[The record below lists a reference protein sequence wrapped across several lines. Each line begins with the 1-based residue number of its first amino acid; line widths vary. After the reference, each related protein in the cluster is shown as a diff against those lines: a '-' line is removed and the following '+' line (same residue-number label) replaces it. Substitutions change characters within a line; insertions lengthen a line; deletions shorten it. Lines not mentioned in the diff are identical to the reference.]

1 MNCPGFGEE
10 NYFSVGK
17 AKSLDAY
24 KVIIVNPVSI
34 FHLFDNDLKLQKEI
48 DNDLADGLTSR
59 TVASD
64 SLLQSIQEELKTRR
78 ILELV
83 SFLEKGGLLVY
94 YLCRPFLV
102 QGDNI
107 AIDNYAWLESLA
119 PDSSP
124 DDNIRHMSAVSHGRV
139 VEATPEG
146 ELSEFAPYLS
156 QAGLEWSTIIRQD
169 FLTDGYKPLATAGP
183 RKCIAAQL
191 MAGDQG
197 GRILFLP
204 APYSPD
210 FDKKLIECIQ
220 DWNLKTH
227 LIDAVVVAAQAAAP
241 VVAELSVPAVSAL
254 TSAAIAEVEI
264 PAPAIVTPTAA
275 APVTAEAPTPVVAA
289 QIPEVTE
296 PAPVLSTPA
305 SDLPAAAPVAVVQPT
320 APTADI
326 SPAASAVEAPVQ
338 TAPIITPAPPVA
350 SAVIITT
357 PPPAPEAI
365 QVVIASASSSII
377 TPPPPQATPEPVAV
391 ETPAPP
397 APAAAVESIE
407 SEATQ
412 NLVREME
419 LLSQS
424 NPTIGNSSL
433 FTPPTPA
440 LESVPGAKIARG
452 LFGDDDDDDRLDIG
466 SPAFA
471 GQSAVPQAVIVEAS
485 VAPAPYVIPAPLI
498 ETLVAASGIAENLD
512 VAEEVAP
519 VEAVPV
525 LIEPPMPMPLAEARI
540 PAIDETQELKARHSG
555 LIELVSAPSVSEDVS
570 RILSATLSIQPSV
583 DLDAIEAADVSP
595 EPPAEIAPQVIVEET
610 ELQIDIPVA
619 QTAVPTETVSVVE
632 EQLPAF
638 PPLASLPIEV
648 MPMADIATA
657 GDGKTN
663 GNGNGNGNGNKHYGE
678 ESHENQKAEEVHLAN
693 SLSSN
698 SDLALFGVDA
708 KQPEAKDLIKKM
720 EEISKNTNADV
731 TFDITLPQSEE
742 LRKKRLNLLD
752 SIKQAQVEIANV
764 ENKISQIENLKNSL
778 LRGEGDELVAACQRI
793 LTKLGWNAQPSEKSE
808 QELYLL
814 ASDKPQALARIVRS
828 TAQAKRTDIAELG
841 ESICSFWGE
850 HEIEAKGV
858 MLACTWAE
866 RSLSERQEQDYTDGL
881 AQFAQKKSLCLMTT
895 LQLLCMY
902 RDVELGRLTADE
914 ARNRILDTNGR
925 LAGFQVESP
934 LVTV

>member
-1 MNCPGFGEE
+1 MNSIQKEQILRVNCPGFGEE

-83 SFLEKGGLLVY
+83 SFLEKGGLLIY

-139 VEATPEG
+139 VEATPDG

-156 QAGLEWSTIIRQD
+156 QTGLEWNTIIRQD

-210 FDKKLIECIQ
+210 FDKKLIECVQ
-220 DWNLKTH
+220 DWNIKTH
-227 LIDAVVVAAQAAAP
+227 HVEAVAAPVAATVQAPVLAVAEPVPPAVAAVAPAAVPVVDAPAAVVAAP
-241 VVAELSVPAVSAL
+241 VPTPGVAE
-254 TSAAIAEVEI
+254 
-264 PAPAIVTPTAA
+264 
-275 APVTAEAPTPVVAA
+275 TPVAV
-289 QIPEVTE
+289 VTE
-296 PAPVLSTPA
+296 PAPLVAVPA
-305 SDLPAAAPVAVVQPT
+305 PIAAPPAPVA
-320 APTADI
+320 AP
-326 SPAASAVEAPVQ
+326 PAPVAAVEAP
-338 TAPIITPAPPVA
+338 TPA
-350 SAVIITT
+350 AVIPNSAPVVEPPAQTT
-357 PPPAPEAI
+357 P
-365 QVVIASASSSII
+365 II
-377 TPPPPQATPEPVAV
+377 TPPPPVESAVIITPPPAPTPEIVVAPVGVV
-391 ETPAPP
+391 ETPVAESIVASSSPIITPPPP
-397 APAAAVESIE
+397 APVVSEPAALVTPAPEVVVTDA
-407 SEATQ
+407 EATQ

-419 LLSQS
+419 LLAQA
-424 NPTIGNSSL
+424 NPSAGNSSS
-433 FTPPTPA
+433 FTPPAPA
-440 LESVPGAKIARG
+440 AEPVGAKIARG
-452 LFGDDDDDDRLDIG
+452 LFGDDDDDDRLHIG
-466 SPAFA
+466 SPAFT
-471 GQSAVPQAVIVEAS
+471 GQSVVPQTASVEAAVS
-485 VAPAPYVIPAPLI
+485 PVVATPAPHVTPAPLI
-498 ETLVAASGIAENLD
+498 QTLIAASEMA
-512 VAEEVAP
+512 AAAP
-519 VEAVPV
+519 VISEAVVPV
-525 LIEPPMPMPLAEARI
+525 PTAEALI
-540 PAIDETQELKARHSG
+540 PAIDETQEMKARQYMGSNIQHS
-555 LIELVSAPSVSEDVS
+555 L
-570 RILSATLSIQPSV
+570 
-583 DLDAIEAADVSP
+583 DLDAIELEEVHLSTPAEVIPQTPVEEPKFEVEVPVVDTTAQIESTSVNEGVLPAVSP
-595 EPPAEIAPQVIVEET
+595 
-610 ELQIDIPVA
+610 L
-619 QTAVPTETVSVVE
+619 S
-632 EQLPAF
+632 
-638 PPLASLPIEV
+638 SLPIEV
-648 MPMADIATA
+648 IPMPEVATA
-657 GDGKTN
+657 SDGKTN
-663 GNGNGNGNGNKHYGE
+663 GNGNGNGHHSE
-678 ESHENQKAEEVHLAN
+678 ETHENYKAEEVDLAN

-720 EEISKNTNADV
+720 EEISKNTNSDV
-731 TFDITLPQSEE
+731 TFDIVLPQSEE
-742 LRKKRLNLLD
+742 LRKKRVSLLD

-764 ENKISQIENLKNSL
+764 ENKITQIEHLKNAL

-793 LTKLGWNAQPSEKSE
+793 LTKLGWDAQPSEKSE

-814 ASDKPQALARIVRS
+814 ASDKPQALARVVRS
-828 TAQAKRTDIAELG
+828 TAQAKRTDVAELG
-841 ESICSFWGE
+841 ESVCSFWGE
-850 HEIEAKGV
+850 HEIEAKGL
-858 MLACTWAE
+858 MLASTWAE
-866 RSLSERQEQDYTDGL
+866 RTLSERQEQDYTDGL

-902 RDVELGRLTADE
+902 RDVEMGRLTADE

>member
-1 MNCPGFGEE
+1 MNSIQKEQILRVNCPGFGEE

-83 SFLEKGGLLVY
+83 SFLEKGGLLIY

-139 VEATPEG
+139 VEATPDG
-146 ELSEFAPYLS
+146 ELSEFGPYLS
-156 QAGLEWSTIIRQD
+156 QTGLEWNTIIRQD

-210 FDKKLIECIQ
+210 FDKKLIECVQ
-220 DWNLKTH
+220 DWNTKTH
-227 LIDAVVVAAQAAAP
+227 HVEAVAAPVAVAVQAPVLAVAEPVAP
-241 VVAELSVPAVSAL
+241 VVADVAPAVVPVVEAPPVPAAVVADA
-254 TSAAIAEVEI
+254 SAAVVAE
-264 PAPAIVTPTAA
+264 
-275 APVTAEAPTPVVAA
+275 PTPVVAA
-289 QIPEVTE
+289 V
-296 PAPVLSTPA
+296 PAPVAPIPA
-305 SDLPAAAPVAVVQPT
+305 PVAADPVAVADVEAAAPAAIIPDS
-320 APTADI
+320 APV
-326 SPAASAVEAPVQ
+326 VEAPAQ
-338 TAPIITPAPPVA
+338 TTPIITPAPPA
-350 SAVIITT
+350 DSAVIIT
-357 PPPAPEAI
+357 PPPAPTPEA
-365 QVVIASASSSII
+365 VVVPASVVETPAPHSVAISSSPII
-377 TPPPPQATPEPVAV
+377 TPPPPPVVSEPVAV
-391 ETPAPP
+391 ATPTAEV
-397 APAAAVESIE
+397 AATE
-407 SEATQ
+407 SEATE

-419 LLSQS
+419 LLTQA
-424 NPTIGNSSL
+424 NPSAGNSSSFSL
-433 FTPPTPA
+433 PVPA
-440 LESVPGAKIARG
+440 AEPVGAKIARG
-452 LFGDDDDDDRLDIG
+452 LFGDEDDDDRLDIG
-466 SPAFA
+466 SPAFT
-471 GQSAVPQAVIVEAS
+471 GQSIVPQTASVEAAVS
-485 VAPAPYVIPAPLI
+485 PVVPTPAPHVTPAPLI
-498 ETLVAASGIAENLD
+498 ETLVAASEIA
-512 VAEEVAP
+512 AAAP
-519 VEAVPV
+519 VLA
-525 LIEPPMPMPLAEARI
+525 EPPVSLPTAEALI
-540 PAIDETQELKARHSG
+540 PAIDETQEMKAPQYAGLNIQHS
-555 LIELVSAPSVSEDVS
+555 L
-570 RILSATLSIQPSV
+570 
-583 DLDAIEAADVSP
+583 DLDAIE
-595 EPPAEIAPQVIVEET
+595 VEEVSLST
-610 ELQIDIPVA
+610 SAEVIPQPPVEEPKLEVEVPAVEAAA
-619 QTAVPTETVSVVE
+619 QTENTSVIE
-632 EQLPAF
+632 GALPAVS
-638 PPLASLPIEV
+638 PLASLPIEV
-648 MPMADIATA
+648 MPMPEVATTSN
-657 GDGKTN
+657 GKTN
-663 GNGNGNGNGNKHYGE
+663 GNGNGNGNGHHDE
-678 ESHENQKAEEVHLAN
+678 EIHETHKAEEVNLAD

-720 EEISKNTNADV
+720 EEISKNTNSDV
-731 TFDITLPQSEE
+731 TFDIILPQSEE
-742 LRKKRLNLLD
+742 LRKKRVTLLD

-764 ENKISQIENLKNSL
+764 ENKITQIEHLKTAL

-793 LTKLGWNAQPSEKSE
+793 LTKLGWDAQPSEKSE

-828 TAQAKRTDIAELG
+828 TAQAKRTDVAELG
-841 ESICSFWGE
+841 ESVCSFWGE
-850 HEIEAKGV
+850 HEIEAKGL
-858 MLACTWAE
+858 MLASTWAE

-902 RDVELGRLTADE
+902 RDVEMGRLTADE

-925 LAGFQVESP
+925 LAGFQVEAP

>member
-1 MNCPGFGEE
+1 MNSIQKEQILRVNCPGFGEE
-10 NYFSVGK
+10 NYFSAGK

-24 KVIIVNPVSI
+24 KVIIINPVSI

-48 DNDLADGLTSR
+48 DDDLADGLTSR

-83 SFLEKGGLLVY
+83 SFLEKGGLLIY
-94 YLCRPFLV
+94 FLCRPFLV

-139 VEATPEG
+139 VEATPDG

-156 QAGLEWSTIIRQD
+156 QTGLEWNTIIRQD

-210 FDKKLIECIQ
+210 FDKKLIECVQ
-220 DWNLKTH
+220 DWNIKTH
-227 LIDAVVVAAQAAAP
+227 YVEAVVAPVSAAVQAPVLAVAEPVAPAVAAVAPAAVPIVEAPAAVVAAPVPAP
-241 VVAELSVPAVSAL
+241 VVAEPSVAVEAEPA
-254 TSAAIAEVEI
+254 
-264 PAPAIVTPTAA
+264 
-275 APVTAEAPTPVVAA
+275 PVVAA
-289 QIPEVTE
+289 
-296 PAPVLSTPA
+296 PALV
-305 SDLPAAAPVAVVQPT
+305 AATTAPVAVV
-320 APTADI
+320 
-326 SPAASAVEAPVQ
+326 EA
-338 TAPIITPAPPVA
+338 
-350 SAVIITT
+350 
-357 PPPAPEAI
+357 PAPEAVI
-365 QVVIASASSSII
+365 PNSTPVVEPPAQTTPII
-377 TPPPPQATPEPVAV
+377 TPPPPVESAVIITPAPAPTPEIVVAPVSVV
-391 ETPAPP
+391 ETPAAESIVASSSPIITPPPPVVSEPAAVVTP
-397 APAAAVESIE
+397 APEVVATD

-419 LLSQS
+419 LLAQA
-424 NPTIGNSSL
+424 NPSAGNSSS
-433 FTPPTPA
+433 FTPPAPA
-440 LESVPGAKIARG
+440 VEPVGAKIARG

-466 SPAFA
+466 SPAFT
-471 GQSAVPQAVIVEAS
+471 GQSIVPQTASVEATVS
-485 VAPAPYVIPAPLI
+485 PVVATPAPHVTPAPLI
-498 ETLVAASGIAENLD
+498 QTLIAASEIAAAAS
-512 VAEEVAP
+512 VI
-519 VEAVPV
+519 VEPAVSLPT
-525 LIEPPMPMPLAEARI
+525 AEALI
-540 PAIDETQELKARHSG
+540 PAIDETQEMKARQYSGVNIQHS
-555 LIELVSAPSVSEDVS
+555 L
-570 RILSATLSIQPSV
+570 
-583 DLDAIEAADVSP
+583 DLDAIEVEEVYLSTPAEVLPQTPVEEPKLEVEVPAVYTAAQIESALVDEGVLPAVSP
-595 EPPAEIAPQVIVEET
+595 
-610 ELQIDIPVA
+610 L
-619 QTAVPTETVSVVE
+619 S
-632 EQLPAF
+632 
-638 PPLASLPIEV
+638 SLPIEV
-648 MPMADIATA
+648 MPMPETATA
-657 GDGKTN
+657 SNGKIN
-663 GNGNGNGNGNKHYGE
+663 GNGNGNGNGYHGE
-678 ESHENQKAEEVHLAN
+678 EAHENYKVEEVDLAN

-720 EEISKNTNADV
+720 EEISKNTNSDV
-731 TFDITLPQSEE
+731 TFDIVLPQSEE
-742 LRKKRLNLLD
+742 LRKKRVSLLD

-764 ENKISQIENLKNSL
+764 ENKITQIEHLKNAL
-778 LRGEGDELVAACQRI
+778 LRGEGDELLAACQRI
-793 LTKLGWNAQPSEKSE
+793 LTKLGWDAQPSEKSE

-814 ASDKPQALARIVRS
+814 ASDKPQALARVVRS
-828 TAQAKRTDIAELG
+828 TAQAKRTDVAELG
-841 ESICSFWGE
+841 ESVCSFWGE
-850 HEIEAKGV
+850 HEIEAKGL
-858 MLACTWAE
+858 MLASTWAE
-866 RSLSERQEQDYTDGL
+866 RTLSERQEQDYTDGL

-902 RDVELGRLTADE
+902 RDVEMGRLTADE

>member
-1 MNCPGFGEE
+1 MNSIQKEQILRVNCPGFGEE

-83 SFLEKGGLLVY
+83 SFLEKGGLLIY

-139 VEATPEG
+139 VEATPDG

-156 QAGLEWSTIIRQD
+156 QTGLEWNTIIRQD

-191 MAGDQG
+191 LAGDQG

-210 FDKKLIECIQ
+210 FDKKLVECIQ
-220 DWNLKTH
+220 DWNVKTH
-227 LIDAVVVAAQAAAP
+227 TVEAVVAPVAVAVPAPVLAVAEPTPVVTESAP
-241 VVAELSVPAVSAL
+241 VVAV
-254 TSAAIAEVEI
+254 
-264 PAPAIVTPTAA
+264 PAPAAV
-275 APVTAEAPTPVVAA
+275 VPTPA
-289 QIPEVTE
+289 PEVE
-296 PAPVLSTPA
+296 
-305 SDLPAAAPVAVVQPT
+305 VQ
-320 APTADI
+320 A
-326 SPAASAVEAPVQ
+326 Q
-338 TAPIITPAPPVA
+338 TSPIITPAPPA
-350 SAVIITT
+350 EAAVIIT
-357 PPPAPEAI
+357 PPPAPAPEA
-365 QVVIASASSSII
+365 VVAPIPASVVETQAPESIAPTWSPII
-377 TPPPPQATPEPVAV
+377 TPPPSTLFESVAV
-391 ETPAPP
+391 EI
-397 APAAAVESIE
+397 PAAAVALGESAASQE
-407 SEATQ
+407 
-412 NLVREME
+412 LVREME
-419 LLSQS
+419 LLTQA
-424 NPTIGNSSL
+424 NPATGNSSS
-433 FTPPTPA
+433 FIPVA
-440 LESVPGAKIARG
+440 SVHEAVPGAIIARG
-452 LFGDDDDDDRLDIG
+452 LFGDEDDDDRLDIG
-466 SPAFA
+466 SPAFI
-471 GQSAVPQAVIVEAS
+471 GQSTVTQTASVAVPVESTSAPAAH
-485 VAPAPYVIPAPLI
+485 VAPAPLI
-498 ETLVAASGIAENLD
+498 QALVAAREVAGAAPVFEEVPAVEIAPVIVEPPLPLP
-512 VAEEVAP
+512 VAEA
-519 VEAVPV
+519 
-525 LIEPPMPMPLAEARI
+525 LL
-540 PAIDETQELKARHSG
+540 PAIDETQELKAPLFALNLQHS
-555 LIELVSAPSVSEDVS
+555 L
-570 RILSATLSIQPSV
+570 
-583 DLDAIEAADVSP
+583 DLDAIEISDVALSAP
-595 EPPAEIAPQVIVEET
+595 VEAAPQAIFEEPNI
-610 ELQIDIPVA
+610 EAEVPAVDALS
-619 QTAVPTETVSVVE
+619 QTADAPVVE
-632 EQLPAF
+632 DTLPAVS
-638 PPLASLPIEV
+638 PLASLPIEV
-648 MPMADIATA
+648 MPMPESATA
-657 GDGKTN
+657 SNGKTN
-663 GNGNGNGNGNKHYGE
+663 GNGNGNSNVNHGQDTY
-678 ESHENQKAEEVHLAN
+678 ENYKAEEVHLAN

-720 EEISKNTNADV
+720 EEISKNTNSDV
-731 TFDITLPQSEE
+731 TFDIVLPQSEE
-742 LRKKRLNLLD
+742 LRKKRVSLLD

-764 ENKISQIENLKNSL
+764 ENKITQIEHLKNSL
-778 LRGEGDELVAACQRI
+778 LKGEGDELVAACQRI
-793 LTKLGWNAQPSEKSE
+793 LTKLGWDAQPSEKSE

-828 TAQAKRTDIAELG
+828 TAQAKRTDVAELG
-841 ESICSFWGE
+841 ESVCGFWGE
-850 HEIEAKGV
+850 HEIEAKGL

-866 RSLSERQEQDYTDGL
+866 RSLSERQEQDYTEGL

-914 ARNRILDTNGR
+914 ARTRILDTNGR